1 MVFSSYVFLFLFLPA
16 TLIVYFLLPL
26 KGKNLWLLFTSLFFY
41 GWNNPKYL
49 LILLVSILI
58 NWCTGL
64 LLERISSRKKPII
77 VLGISANLLLLLYF
91 KYANFLVNNLAVLFP
106 RILNSWTTVAL
117 PLGISFFTFQ
127 GLSYIIDVYRGDTN
141 ALRNPLDVGLYI
153 SLFPQ
158 LVAGPIVRFKSVAAE
173 IKQRTISIENVGYG
187 FRRFVYGLSKK
198 VILADTFGMIADGI
212 FSSPS
217 TWNLGN
223 SWIGILAYTFQIY
236 YDFSGYSDMAIG
248 LGSILGF
255 HFNENFNYPYIS
267 KSVTEFWRRWHMSL
281 SSWFRDYVYIPCGGN
296 RVTRRRHIFNIMLV
310 WLLTGIWHGAN
321 WTFIC
326 WGIYY
331 GLLLLF
337 EKYILG
343 EKINRIFPPVRWIM
357 TLLLVMIGWVIFRC
371 ETLGLAKQYLLTMF
385 RFSVTDTEIIS
396 FLRYLTN
403 YAFFLVLGFVGIFP
417 IKEVALKLKANEHVR
432 PWMIAIA
439 ENIYVFVL
447 FIISVLY
454 IISGS
459 YSAFIYFQF

>member
-1 MVFSSYVFLFLFLPA
+1 M
-16 TLIVYFLLPL
+16 
-26 KGKNLWLLFTSLFFY
+26 
-41 GWNNPKYL
+41 
-49 LILLVSILI
+49 
-58 NWCTGL
+58 
-64 LLERISSRKKPII
+64 
-77 VLGISANLLLLLYF
+77 
-91 KYANFLVNNLAVLFP
+91 
-106 RILNSWTTVAL
+106 
-117 PLGISFFTFQ
+117 
-127 GLSYIIDVYRGDTN
+127 
-141 ALRNPLDVGLYI
+141 GLYI

-173 IKQRTISIENVGYG
+173 IKQRTISVENVGYG

-217 TWNLGN
+217 TWNMGN

-296 RVTRRRHIFNIMLV
+296 RVSRRRHIFNIMLV

-343 EKINRIFPPVRWIM
+343 EKINRIFHPVRWIM
-357 TLLLVMIGWVIFRC
+357 TLLLVMVGWVIFRC
-371 ETLGLAKQYLLTMF
+371 ETLGLAKQYLLAMF
-385 RFSVTDTEIIS
+385 RFSVTDAARIS
-396 FLRYLTN
+396 FMRYLTN
-403 YAFFLVLGFVGIFP
+403 YAFFWVLGFVGIFP
-417 IKEVALKLKANEHVR
+417 IKAAARKLKESENVR
-432 PWMIAIA
+432 PWMIAIV
-439 ENIYVFVL
+439 ENFYVAALFV
-447 FIISVLY
+447 ISVVY